1 MLLRGLLLA
10 VLLVPASAQ
19 DRSPYADSVRAQFLH
34 AWNGYRTY
42 AWGHDAL
49 RPLSR
54 TPHDWYRA
62 SLLMTPVDAFDT
74 MLLMGLKEEAAEA
87 KQLVLRR
94 LSFDVDVEVQ
104 AFEVVIRLLGGLL
117 SAYEMDGDPRFL
129 ALAKDLGDRL
139 MPIFNSPT
147 GLPFRYVHL
156 QTGAV
161 RDSSNNP
168 AEIGTLLLE
177 FGMLSRH
184 TQNPIYRQKARRAID
199 VLFSRRSS
207 IDLVGT
213 WIDVVS
219 GEWKNTS
226 SHVGGAI
233 DSYYEYLLKGAILF
247 GDTSL
252 RRMYD
257 VHVAAVN
264 RYVADTVSGS
274 LWYGRVN
281 MHTGVR
287 ISRRYGALE
296 AFMPGM
302 LLLGG
307 DVQRSKALQ
316 ASGDRMWRL
325 HGIEPEEMDYGTMTV
340 TQPSYPLRPEIIESA
355 FYLWRATGEPVYREM
370 GERFYRDLVRFCR
383 TDAGFAHLRNVVTKE
398 KEDAMESFF
407 FAETLKYLYLLFAE
421 KNAFDLEG
429 HVLNTEAHPYRK
441 HETRNPKYETRPK
454 HE

>member
-1 MLLRGLLLA
+1 MLIRSLLLA
-10 VLLVPASAQ
+10 LLLAPAAAQ
-19 DRSPYADSVRAQFLH
+19 DRSPYADSVAAQFRH
-34 AWNGYRTY
+34 AWTGYRTH

-49 RPLSR
+49 KPLSR
-54 TPHDWYRA
+54 TAHDWYGV

-74 MLLMGLKEEAAEA
+74 MVLMGLKTEAAEA
-87 KQLVLRR
+87 KQLVFDRLR
-94 LSFDVDVEVQ
+94 FDVDVEVQ

-117 SAYEMDGDPRFL
+117 SAYEIDGDPRFL

-139 MPIFNSPT
+139 MPIFKSPT

-161 RDSSNNP
+161 RDSVNNP

-177 FGMLSRH
+177 FGMLSHH
-184 TQNPIYRQKARRAID
+184 TRNPIYYAKARRAID
-199 VLFSRRSS
+199 ALYSRRSS

-213 WIDVVS
+213 WIDVIS
-219 GEWKNTS
+219 GEWKNRS

-247 GDTSL
+247 EDSSL

-257 VHVAAVN
+257 VHLEAVN
-264 RYVADTVSGS
+264 RYVADTVDGG
-274 LWYGRVN
+274 LWYGRVDMN
-281 MHTGVR
+281 TGAR
-287 ISRRYGALE
+287 TGRRYGALE

-307 DVQRSKALQ
+307 DLSRATALQ
-316 ASGDRMWRL
+316 ASGYRMWNL
-325 HGIEPEEMDYGTMTV
+325 HGIEPEQLDYGTMTV
-340 TQPSYPLRPEIIESA
+340 THPGYPLRPEIIESA
-355 FYLWRATGEPVYREM
+355 YYLWSETGDPVYRRM
-370 GERFYRDLVRFCR
+370 GETFYRDLVRYCR
-383 TDAGFAHLRNVVTKE
+383 TDAGFAHLKSVVTKE

-407 FAETLKYLYLLFAE
+407 FAETLKYLYLLLAE
-421 KNAFDLEG
+421 KDAFDLEA
-429 HVLNTEAHPYRK
+429 HVFNTEAHPYRRLQMPTAK
-441 HETRNPKYETRPK
+441 SQTNPK

>member
-1 MLLRGLLLA
+1 MFSRSLLLA
-10 VLLVPASAQ
+10 VLLVPAAAQ
-19 DRSPYADSVRAQFLH
+19 DRSPYADSVVAQFRH
-34 AWNGYRTY
+34 AWNGYRTH

-49 RPLSR
+49 KPLSR
-54 TPHDWYRA
+54 TSHDWYGT

-74 MLLMGLKEEAAEA
+74 MLMMGLNDEAAEA
-87 KQLVLRR
+87 KQLILSR

-117 SAYEMDGDPRFL
+117 SAYELDGDRRFL
-129 ALAKDLGDRL
+129 AMASDLGDRL
-139 MPIFNSPT
+139 LPIFESPT

-156 QTGAV
+156 RTGAV
-161 RDSSNNP
+161 RDSVNNP

-177 FGMLSRH
+177 FGMLSHH
-184 TQNPIYRQKARRAID
+184 TQNPVYHRKARRAID
-199 VLFSRRSS
+199 VLYSRRSS

-219 GEWKNTS
+219 GDWKNTT

-233 DSYYEYLLKGAILF
+233 DSYYEYLLKGSILF
-247 GDTSL
+247 NDTTL

-257 VHVAAVN
+257 IHMAAVN
-264 RYVADTVSGS
+264 RFVADTVNGA
-274 LWYGRVN
+274 LWYGRVDMQSGN
-281 MHTGVR
+281 R
-287 ISRRYGALE
+287 LSRRYGALE

-307 DVQRSKALQ
+307 DLQRAKALQ
-316 ASGDRMWRL
+316 ASGYMMWNL
-325 HGIEPEEMDYGTMTV
+325 HGIEPEGLEYGTMSV
-340 TQPSYPLRPEIIESA
+340 IHPGYPLRPEIIESA
-355 FYLWRATGEPVYREM
+355 YYLWSATRDPVYREM
-370 GERFYRDLVRFCR
+370 GETFYRDLVRFCR
-383 TDAGFAHLRNVVTKE
+383 TDAGFAHLKNVVTKE

-421 KNAFDLEG
+421 EDAFDLAG
-429 HVLNTEAHPYRK
+429 HVLNTEAHPYKK
-441 HETRNPKYETRPK
+441 HEMLDTRYETKPK